1 MKHLLVVYHSQSGHT
16 QELVKALCDGAAT
29 LAEEVELR
37 CLHAPDAGL
46 DALLW
51 ADAIVIASP
60 ENFGTLS
67 GLVWDF
73 FNRTYYPAEGLT
85 VGKAWALLISA
96 GNDGRGA
103 VQAAQRI
110 ALGYGWTLAA
120 EPLIVRGDITPQ
132 ALAQAKEL
140 GELMAAQLSLQS

>member
-1 MKHLLVVYHSQSGHT
+1 MKHLLVVYHSQSGRT
-16 QELVKALCDGAAT
+16 RQLVTALCHGAAA
-29 LAEEVELR
+29 LEEEVELR
-37 CLHAPDAGL
+37 CLHAADAGL

-51 ADAIVIASP
+51 ADALVIASP

-73 FNRTYYPAEGLT
+73 FNRSYYPAEGRT

-110 ALGYGWTLAA
+110 ALGYGWRQTA
-120 EPLIVRGDITPQ
+120 EPVIVRGEITPEG
-132 ALAQAKEL
+132 LAEAKAL

>member
-1 MKHLLVVYHSQSGHT
+1 MKHLLVVYHSQSGRT
-16 QELVKALCDGAAT
+16 RQLVKALCDGAAA

-73 FNRTYYPAEGLT
+73 FNRSYYPAEGLT

-110 ALGYGWTLAA
+110 ALGYGWVLAA
-120 EPLIVRGDITPQ
+120 EPVIVRGEITPEG
-132 ALAQAKEL
+132 LAQAEEL
-140 GELMAAQLSLQS
+140 GALIAAQLSLQS